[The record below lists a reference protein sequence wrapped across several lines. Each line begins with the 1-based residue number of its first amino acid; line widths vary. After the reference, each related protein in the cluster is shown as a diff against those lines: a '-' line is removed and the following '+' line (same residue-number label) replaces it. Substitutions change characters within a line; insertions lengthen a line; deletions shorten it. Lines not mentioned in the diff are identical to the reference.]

1 MKSIEQES
9 YDLVSRLIESSETE
23 GGTDPLKYLELNSM
37 NVMFLACFG
46 RKFNDIKDPEFVRLS
61 SMIEQ
66 SMKYAGIENDLA
78 NFLPILSIVDYF
90 AGSQA
95 TQKKFIKTQRDPVYR
110 QLVEE
115 ALTREGPNV
124 FKSLAENGLDFTE
137 DEKIVLA
144 CKHVPHS
151 THVYHF
157 TKPYH
162 FFFLVHS

>member
-61 SMIEQ
+61 TMIEQ

-95 TQKKFIKTQRDPVYR
+95 TQKKFIKTQRDPIYR

-124 FKSLAENGLDFTE
+124 VKSLAENGYDFTE
-137 DEKIVLA
+137 DEKIVLT
-144 CKHVPHS
+144 CKHVAHPIHIALLNTS
-151 THVYHF
+151 
-157 TKPYH
+157 
-162 FFFLVHS
+162 FFFL